1 MCENISRKTGNKEKF
16 SLKKELYLLS
26 KNHNPE
32 KSHLCLFPLSFMLAS
47 IKDSV
52 KDSYPHAL
60 SFIGL

>member
-16 SLKKELYLLS
+16 SLKKELCLLS

-32 KSHLCLFPLSFMLAS
+32 KSNLCLFPLSFMIAV

-52 KDSYPHAL
+52 KDSYPHVL
-60 SFIGL
+60 SFMAL